1 MSDEKLQ
8 QEENEKEIPTTDTA
22 QETKTP
28 SETAETPKEKAGD
41 EADPSEAKPAAP
53 VDEATEDEEGS
64 VEEAMLDE
72 KKSVEEKESIEA
84 TSNEKIEASENDQTE
99 ARDSEDEDP
108 SSAEASVG
116 EANSEKTSSLEEAMV
131 DEKQSVEDP
140 SQTEPTG
147 PADGVSKDEKNPSF
161 AKATEDEEDEVESSE
176 DEEEDEE
183 DHEEKAQKDYSTL
196 SKKELVAALENLLK
210 TKKIKEL
217 KHDVEEIRS
226 EFNSQFNEE
235 LEQKKEEFL
244 AEGGNI
250 IDFHY
255 TTPLKKEFNSYY
267 FDYKEKRNN
276 HYKTLKKDLQSN
288 LDKRW
293 ELIEELKSLLSTE
306 ENINTTYKYFKDIQ
320 EKWHVAGAIPRDKY
334 NTVWNTYHHHVEN
347 FYDFLHLN
355 REFRDL
361 DFKHNL
367 DNKLKLIT
375 RAEELGQEENVNKA
389 FRELQMLHKM
399 WKEDIG
405 PVAKEYRDE
414 VWDKFSDAT
423 KVIHDKRQAQLAN
436 MEKDFEVNY
445 EKKKQIVEE
454 IKKATEETK
463 ASHQGWQN
471 AIKKVQDLRDSF
483 FNTGRVPR
491 ANNKEIWKAFKD
503 ATGSF
508 NHQKNSFYKNQKKEQ
523 YTNLEKKR
531 ELIKI
536 AEDNKD
542 SEDFEATTPL
552 MKKIQNEWK
561 NIGHVP
567 RKDSDKIWKQFKKAC
582 NHYFDRI
589 HAQKNEANQE
599 EIVHYEAKEK
609 MLEEMGSFE
618 LSGDH
623 KADVKAI
630 KEKINAWK
638 EIGRVP
644 YNKRNVEQKFNKA
657 LDALFSKLDLG
668 KKETELIKFDNKLNT
683 LVNREDE
690 RKLKNEHFFISKKID
705 ETKDEIRQLENNLGF
720 FRHVDD
726 DNPMVVEVNKNIDR
740 HKEQLE
746 VWKAKLSKIKE
757 VRED

>member
-1 MSDEKLQ
+1 MSDEKLP
-8 QEENEKEIPTTDTA
+8 QEENEKEIPTNESTEEINTV
-22 QETKTP
+22 
-28 SETAETPKEKAGD
+28 SETPVKENNIEVEEVQEEKNDAEKDLENTSVAEK
-41 EADPSEAKPAAP
+41 KP
-53 VDEATEDEEGS
+53 EDEIS
-64 VEEAMLDE
+64 VEEAMIA
-72 KKSVEEKESIEA
+72 EKESIK
-84 TSNEKIEASENDQTE
+84 EKETAETIVEEKDE
-99 ARDSEDEDP
+99 VSED
-108 SSAEASVG
+108 
-116 EANSEKTSSLEEAMV
+116 
-131 DEKQSVEDP
+131 
-140 SQTEPTG
+140 
-147 PADGVSKDEKNPSF
+147 
-161 AKATEDEEDEVESSE
+161 DEEEEEEVASSE

-183 DHEEKAQKDYSTL
+183 HEEKAQKDYSTL
-196 SKKELVAALENLLK
+196 SEKELVTELDKLLK
-210 TKKIKEL
+210 TKKIQEL
-217 KHDVEEIRS
+217 KHDVEEIRA
-226 EFNSQFNEE
+226 EFNNKFNEE
-235 LEQKKEEFL
+235 LEHKKEEFL

-255 TTPLKKEFNSYY
+255 TTPLKKEFNSLY

-276 HYKTLKKDLQSN
+276 HYKNLKKDLQSN

-293 ELIEELKSLLSTE
+293 ELIEELKSLLSAE
-306 ENINTTYKYFKDIQ
+306 ENINTTYKHFKDIQ

-367 DNKLKLIT
+367 DAKLKLIT
-375 RAEELGQEENVNKA
+375 RAEELGQEEDINKA

-423 KVIHDKRQAQLAN
+423 KIIHDKRQDQLAE
-436 MEKDFEVNY
+436 MEKDFEANL
-445 EKKKQIVEE
+445 EKKNQIIED
-454 IKKATEETK
+454 IKKATEEAK
-463 ASHQGWQN
+463 PSHQGWQN
-471 AIKKVQDLRDSF
+471 AIKKVQELRDAF

-491 ANNKEIWKAFKD
+491 ANNKETWKGFKD
-503 ATGSF
+503 ATGNF

-536 AEDNKD
+536 AEENKD
-542 SEDFEATTPL
+542 SEDFDATTQL
-552 MKKIQNEWK
+552 MKKIQNDWK
-561 NIGHVP
+561 SIGHVP

-582 NHYFDRI
+582 NHYFDRL
-589 HAQKNEANQE
+589 HAQKNEAN
-599 EIVHYEAKEK
+599 K
-609 MLEEMGSFE
+609 EEMVHFESKQQMLDKLSSFE

-630 KEKINAWK
+630 KEYITAWK

-644 YNKRNVEQKFNKA
+644 YNKRNIEQKFNKT
-657 LDALFSKLDLG
+657 LDGLFSKLDLG
-668 KKETELIKFDNKLNT
+668 KKESELIKFDNKLNT
-683 LVNREDE
+683 LVNREDD
-690 RKLKNEHFFISKKID
+690 RKLQNEHFFISKKID

-720 FRHVDD
+720 FHHVDEN
-726 DNPMVVEVNKNIDR
+726 NPLVKEVHKNIER

-757 VRED
+757 VRQD

>member
-1 MSDEKLQ
+1 MSDEKLP
-8 QEENEKEIPTTDTA
+8 QEENEKEIPATEAMEETNVTSVTPEESA
-22 QETKTP
+22 QENT
-28 SETAETPKEKAGD
+28 SETETEEVQQEKSTS
-41 EADPSEAKPAAP
+41 EENSESEAVA
-53 VDEATEDEEGS
+53 DEKSGEENI
-64 VEEAMLDE
+64 VEEAM
-72 KKSVEEKESIEA
+72 VAEKEAVKEKETIEA
-84 TSNEKIEASENDQTE
+84 SSNEKIEASENNETE
-99 ARDSEDEDP
+99 
-108 SSAEASVG
+108 
-116 EANSEKTSSLEEAMV
+116 
-131 DEKQSVEDP
+131 
-140 SQTEPTG
+140 
-147 PADGVSKDEKNPSF
+147 
-161 AKATEDEEDEVESSE
+161 EDEEEVASSE
-176 DEEEDEE
+176 DEEDEE

-196 SKKELVAALENLLK
+196 SEKELVAEFDKLLK
-210 TKKIKEL
+210 TKKIQEL

-226 EFNSQFNEE
+226 EFNSKFNEE
-235 LEQKKEEFL
+235 LEHKKEEFL

-255 TTPLKKEFNSYY
+255 TTPLKKEFNSLY
-267 FDYKEKRNN
+267 FDYKERRNN
-276 HYKTLKKDLQSN
+276 HYKNLKKDLQSN

-293 ELIEELKSLLSTE
+293 ELIEELKGLLGAE
-306 ENINTTYKYFKDIQ
+306 ENINTTYKHFKEIQ

-367 DNKLKLIT
+367 DAKLKLIT
-375 RAEELGQEENVNKA
+375 RAEELAQEDNINKA

-399 WKEDIG
+399 WKEDVG

-414 VWDKFSDAT
+414 VWDKFSEAT
-423 KVIHDKRQAQLAN
+423 KVIHDKRQAQLAE
-436 MEKDFEVNY
+436 MEKDFEANL
-445 EKKKQIVEE
+445 EKKKEIVEE
-454 IKKATEETK
+454 IKTATQEAK
-463 ASHQGWQN
+463 PSHQGWQN
-471 AIKKVQDLRDSF
+471 AIKKVQELRDSF

-503 ATGSF
+503 ATGNF

-536 AEDNKD
+536 AEENKD
-542 SEDFEATTPL
+542 SEDFDATTSL
-552 MKKIQNEWK
+552 MKKIQNDWK

-582 NHYFDRI
+582 NHYFDRL
-589 HAQKNEANQE
+589 HAQKNEANKE
-599 EIVHYEAKEK
+599 EMEHFEAKQQ
-609 MLEEMGSFE
+609 MLEKLSSFE

-630 KEKINAWK
+630 KEQITAWK
-638 EIGRVP
+638 AIGRVP
-644 YNKRNVEQKFNKA
+644 YNKRNIEQKFNKT
-657 LDALFSKLDLG
+657 LDGLFGKLDLG

-690 RKLKNEHFFISKKID
+690 RKLQNEHFFISKKID

-720 FRHVDD
+720 FHHVDEN
-726 DNPMVVEVNKNIDR
+726 NPLVKEVHKNIAR

>member
-8 QEENEKEIPTTDTA
+8 PEENEKEISP
-22 QETKTP
+22 TKTTQEP
-28 SETAETPKEKAGD
+28 QSASENNLATPAENPVTPKSEEVDTSLTEAND
-41 EADPSEAKPAAP
+41 ENNSATAKDGENTDSNA
-53 VDEATEDEEGS
+53 
-64 VEEAMLDE
+64 VEEAMLAE
-72 KKSVEEKESIEA
+72 KKSVAEKESVET
-84 TSNEKIEASENDQTE
+84 TSNEKIES
-99 ARDSEDEDP
+99 SEDVPTNTKD
-108 SSAEASVG
+108 AEG
-116 EANSEKTSSLEEAMV
+116 EAE
-131 DEKQSVEDP
+131 
-140 SQTEPTG
+140 
-147 PADGVSKDEKNPSF
+147 
-161 AKATEDEEDEVESSE
+161 EEDEVKSSE
-176 DEEEDEE
+176 DEEEEE
-183 DHEEKAQKDYSTL
+183 DDEEKAQKDYSKLT
-196 SKKELVAALENLLK
+196 KKELVSELDRLLK
-210 TKKIKEL
+210 TKKIQEL

-226 EFNSQFNEE
+226 EFNTLFNEE

-255 TTPLKKEFNSYY
+255 TTPLKKDFNSLY
-267 FDYKEKRNN
+267 FDYKEKRNS
-276 HYKTLKKDLQSN
+276 HFRTLKKDLQSN

-306 ENINTTYKYFKDIQ
+306 ENINTTYKHFKEIQ

-367 DNKLKLIT
+367 DAKLKLIT
-375 RAEELGQEENVNKA
+375 RAEELAQENNVNKA

-423 KVIHDKRQAQLAN
+423 KVIHDKRQGQLAE
-436 MEKDFEVNY
+436 MEKDFEENY
-445 EKKKQIVEE
+445 EKKKQLVEE
-454 IKKATEETK
+454 IKKTTEETK
-463 ASHQGWQN
+463 PSHQGWQN
-471 AIKKVQDLRDSF
+471 AIKKIQELRDAF

-503 ATGSF
+503 ATGNF

-536 AEDNKD
+536 AEENKD

-552 MKKIQNEWK
+552 MKSIQNDWK

-582 NHYFDRI
+582 NHYFDRLN
-589 HAQKNEANQE
+589 AEKNEANKE
-599 EIVHYEAKEK
+599 ELVHFEAKEK
-609 MLEEMGSFE
+609 MLQQLSSLQ

-623 KADVKAI
+623 KADVKSI
-630 KEKINAWK
+630 KEHITAWK

-644 YNKRNVEQKFNKA
+644 YNKRNIEQKFNKI
-657 LDALFSKLDLG
+657 LDGLFSKLDLG
-668 KKETELIKFDNKLNT
+668 KKESELIKFDNKLNT
-683 LVNREDE
+683 LVNREDD

-720 FRHVDD
+720 FHHVDEN
-726 DNPMVVEVNKNIDR
+726 NPLVKEVHKNIER

-746 VWKAKLSKIKE
+746 VWIAKLSKIKE
-757 VRED
+757 VREE